1 MTKISPSLLAANF
14 YSLEKDLADVYS
26 YADYLHIDV
35 MDGHFVSNISFGFPI
50 MKSVREKIDIPFDV
64 HLMIEEP
71 DRYIDQFI
79 ESGAHILTVHYETC
93 PHVHRTLSYIKSKGI
108 QAGIAINPGTPVS
121 VLKDILHIVDL
132 VLVMTVNPGF
142 GGQSFIEETI
152 PKIKQLHQLKLKHS
166 HTYEIEVDG
175 GINKY
180 TAKLCIDA
188 GATILVAGSA
198 IFGQPNR
205 KRAISEILQ
214 KSNHTE

>member
-14 YSLEKDLADVYS
+14 YSLEKDLADVYP

-35 MDGHFVSNISFGFPI
+35 MDGHFVPNISFGFPI
-50 MKSVREKIDIPFDV
+50 MESVREKIDIPFDV

-121 VLKDILHIVDL
+121 VLKDILQDRKSTRL
-132 VLVMTVNPGF
+132 N
-142 GGQSFIEETI
+142 S
-152 PKIKQLHQLKLKHS
+152 S
-166 HTYEIEVDG
+166 HV
-175 GINKY
+175 
-180 TAKLCIDA
+180 
-188 GATILVAGSA
+188 
-198 IFGQPNR
+198 
-205 KRAISEILQ
+205 AISYAVFCL
-214 KSNHTE
+214 KK